1 MKTKEELNALK
12 KEVEAM
18 NKKLAE
24 LTEEELK
31 QVSGGAP
38 MHRELKKTQLVCPD
52 CGYVL
57 AEYPEGTTYMIE
69 EGGLYC
75 PVCKKLVRPKEIEK
89 Q

>member
-38 MHRELKKTQLVCPD
+38 MNRVLTKTQLVCPD

-57 AEYPEGTTYMIE
+57 AEYPLGTSYMLFD
-69 EGGLYC
+69 LYC
-75 PVCKKLVRPKEIEK
+75 PVCKKNVHPKEIET
-89 Q
+89 QM